1 METVE
6 QLVSFHHVQVQLSG
20 GAPWGFTLK
29 GGLEHGEPLI
39 ITKIEDG
46 GKAAL
51 CAKLRVGDELVNIN
65 GSALYGSRQEALIL
79 IKGSYRLLKLAV
91 RRRSV
96 PVLRPHSWH
105 LAKLSEPPL
114 PLPPPPPPPPPQSPP
129 PCLPAAADSP
139 PLPPPPPPLTAMQLH
154 PGSYPLPWHAADNSD
169 LSLPWGQLSRPY
181 SSTDRSSSLGS
192 MESLDAPP
200 PAARSSPGDPALFHN
215 KRDSAYSSFS
225 ASSNASDYAAAPLRP
240 GDACSMDN
248 LAAADAST
256 PAAEAPDQAQLVSP
270 KSRSLTRP
278 RARTAQVKER
288 PSSCCYE
295 GGDFQTGEE
304 DEPSSA
310 SDQDGQLQGRPGFG
324 PHGASKRCVSA
335 SGLKSPAFL
344 LTLRKTSRP
353 RMLNQGC

>member
-91 RRRSV
+91 R
-96 PVLRPHSWH
+96 
-105 LAKLSEPPL
+105 
-114 PLPPPPPPPPPQSPP
+114 
-129 PCLPAAADSP
+129 
-139 PLPPPPPPLTAMQLH
+139 
-154 PGSYPLPWHAADNSD
+154 SD